1 MRWRLAILMSVLT
14 ICLGTV
20 MPECFAA
27 GIRPIVGAIRW
38 DAWTAGS
45 EWERNLG
52 PAQWRSR
59 LPFYG
64 KVTGPDAVEVRAD
77 TQAVMDQEIAYA
89 KAAGL
94 DYWAYCFHLPT
105 DLSQEPDA
113 YGLKL
118 HLASANRTDVH
129 FCFVMM
135 GQGWWGPIAE
145 YGRAA
150 ERLAQYFADPAYQ
163 KVRGNRP
170 LLFVY
175 YTENLAKHFG
185 GEEQARAALDLIRT
199 KAIEAG
205 LGPPLIVA
213 QVWHAEE
220 GAKLV
225 DRLGFDAISAY
236 AMVDLANWGDQEY
249 PYSNLA
255 AGNRAFWESCRAT
268 GKQVVP
274 LVSAGWDNRPRWRDP
289 QRYEELY
296 KSKPRGPWYVQ
307 PTPAELAANLLSA
320 LDWMKANPEVTEP
333 QAVLIYAWNE
343 SDEGGWLV
351 PTLDEGTTRLD
362 AIQRVL
368 QAAEKP

>member
-1 MRWRLAILMSVLT
+1 MLGAPVLM
-14 ICLGTV
+14 GAD
-20 MPECFAA
+20 AA
-27 GIRPIVGAIRW
+27 PRPVVGAIRW

-45 EWERNLG
+45 EWEGNLG
-52 PAQWRSR
+52 PTQWRSR

-64 KVTGPDAVEVRAD
+64 KETGPDTVEVRAD
-77 TQAVMDQEIAYA
+77 TQEVMDQEIAYA

-105 DLSQEPDA
+105 DLAQEPDEYA
-113 YGLKL
+113 LRL
-118 HLASANRTDVH
+118 HLASARKTDVH
-129 FCFVMM
+129 FCFILM
-135 GQGWWGPIAE
+135 GQAWWGPVAE

-163 KVRGNRP
+163 KVEGNRP
-170 LLFVY
+170 LLYIY

-185 GEEQARAALDLIRT
+185 GEEQARAALDLIRQ
-199 KAIEAG
+199 KAVAAD

-213 QVWHAEE
+213 QVWHADE

-236 AMVDLANWGDQEY
+236 AMVDLANWADQEY

-268 GKQVVP
+268 GKQVIP
-274 LVSAGWDNRPRWRDP
+274 LVSAGCDNRPRWRDP
-289 QRYEELY
+289 KHYEELY
-296 KSKPRGPWYVQ
+296 QSKPRGPWYVQ
-307 PTPAELAANLLSA
+307 PTPAELAANLRSA
-320 LDWMKANPEVTEP
+320 LDWVRACPDVTQP
-333 QAVLIYAWNE
+333 QAILIYAWNE

-351 PTLDEGTTRLD
+351 PTHAEGTARLD
-362 AIQRVL
+362 ALAEVL
-368 QAAEKP
+368 RARQ

>member
-1 MRWRLAILMSVLT
+1 MCWRLAFLMSVLT
-14 ICLGTV
+14 LCWVVIG
-20 MPECFAA
+20 PECSAA
-27 GIRPIVGAIRW
+27 NGRPVVGAIRW

-64 KVTGPDAVEVRAD
+64 KETGPDMVEVRAD

-89 KAAGL
+89 KGAGL

-113 YGLKL
+113 YGLNL
-118 HLASANRTDVH
+118 HLASTHKTDVR
-129 FCFVMM
+129 FCFIMM
-135 GQGWWGPIAE
+135 GPGWWGPVAE

-163 KVRGNRP
+163 KVQGSRP
-170 LLFVY
+170 LLYFY

-199 KAIEAG
+199 KAAEAG
-205 LGPPLIVA
+205 LGVPLIVA

-220 GAKLV
+220 GARLV

-268 GKQVVP
+268 GKQVIP

-307 PTPAELAANLLSA
+307 PTPDELAANLRSA
-320 LDWMKANPEVTEP
+320 LDWIEADPQATEP
-333 QAVLIYAWNE
+333 RTVLVYAWNE

-351 PTLDEGTTRLD
+351 PTLDEGTARLD

-368 QAAEKP
+368 QATETP